1 MIFDLTKQLQL
12 HFELQFLDCLL
23 YLAFYSSTDPDGVCN
38 ALCQSSL
45 GVPAEDLVLVAVI
58 HLPFTQAGAGQR
70 VQAAGSANPQHTVEL
85 EQKTTTVLKI
95 LQLKLQPRLQK
106 TE

>member
-1 MIFDLTKQLQL
+1 M
-12 HFELQFLDCLL
+12 
-23 YLAFYSSTDPDGVCN
+23 
-38 ALCQSSL
+38 
-45 GVPAEDLVLVAVI
+45 LVAVI